1 PNSVNDNGP
10 AVIHPVPAS
19 FVKVGPEQPISRA
32 FSIVVSHSFCVGSRQ
47 SPGEDPSVNMQS
59 PFFSPATAFLA
70 ASKSPEGKQLDFFNK
85 TNPARLSVTVP
96 FPHSAKRLVL
106 SPHEPARPAPAPPGV

>member
-1 PNSVNDNGP
+1 KRVASASWVLLAQCWSASPSVSDDGP

-47 SPGEDPSVNMQS
+47 SPGEDASVNMQS

-70 ASKSPEGKQLDFFNK
+70 ASKSAEGRQLDFFNQTK
-85 TNPARLSVTVP
+85 PVKLSVTVP
-96 FPHSAKRLVL
+96 FPQSL
-106 SPHEPARPAPAPPGV
+106 

>member
-1 PNSVNDNGP
+1 MNDDGP
-10 AVIHPVPAS
+10 ALIHAVPAS
-19 FVKVGPEQPISRA
+19 FVKVGPVQPIASA

-70 ASKSPEGKQLDFFNK
+70 ASKSAEGKPLDFFNQTK
-85 TNPARLSVTVP
+85 PVKLSVTVP
-96 FPHSAKRLVL
+96 FPQSL
-106 SPHEPARPAPAPPGV
+106 